1 MYIYDVK
8 LLVFLYVFVI
18 QFLQTM
24 RLINGKCIMGW
35 EKERGFVPGPPECLV
50 GCSTI

>member
-18 QFLQTM
+18 QFLQTT
-24 RLINGKCIMGW
+24 RLITGKCIMGW
-35 EKERGFVPGPPECLV
+35 EKERGFVPGHPECLV
-50 GCSTI
+50 GCSTN